1 MKAYVFDAGALSLL
15 LSGDE
20 RLSPYVNE
28 ISKGTAEAYISVVN
42 LAELYYKTVEKL
54 GREVAETWYFRI
66 LNSNLIVLSAD
77 ASLAREA
84 GTCKGRYR
92 QTLSL
97 ADCFAM
103 ALTIKKEALLLTTD
117 KDFERVKEIRVKYF
131 SL

>member
-1 MKAYVFDAGALSLL
+1 MKGYVFDAGVLSLL

-20 RLSPYVNE
+20 RLGPYVNE
-28 ISKGTAEAYISVVN
+28 ISKGMAKAYISAVN

-77 ASLAREA
+77 ASLAKEA
-84 GTCKGRYR
+84 GICKSRYK

-103 ALTIKKEALLLTTD
+103 ALTINKRALLLTTD
-117 KDFERVKEIRVKYF
+117 RDFQNVKEIQVKY
-131 SL
+131 LPV